1 MISFSKKHPGF
12 SYALVMLVG
21 LLLAGMVRGQEATI
35 TFDRYHGFTGTEKY
49 LREVAKAFPDIL
61 ELRTIGTSGMGRPV
75 YVMVVSNRKTGTPLD
90 KIVELRH
97 PRSENVKNVPPMD
110 PDQAKPGHWICG
122 ATHGNEYTGTEVCLY
137 IIDKLVK
144 GYGKDSEVTAL
155 VDQDV
160 FYICPMV
167 NPDGVYNSVEKGI
180 SQRGNS
186 MMVDDDKDGKVN
198 EDGRDDLDGDGRI
211 AWFRYKDPKGQYIQD
226 DVDPRIM
233 IRLGEKDK
241 TDKPRWSM
249 IWEDKDN
256 DGDGKRGEDDEQ
268 GFDLNRNY
276 PEGWWNDEGY
286 KGGTGDYP
294 TSAPEV
300 RAMAEFMVNHPNI
313 LMAQFFHT
321 SGGFTYRPMGVS
333 SDVTMHPRDIAVYDL
348 VLGKKYAELMGDE
361 IPKAWKY
368 PDSINVY
375 KESLQKSSK
384 NKYAANRGYE
394 MPDTWVVSYNEKDD
408 KIYGYGLQSDWAYQQ
423 LGMLSLTT
431 ELFNYRKDLPGFTF
445 TGDDAW
451 VKFQREAIRYQEA
464 KAGGKWFLD
473 WKPFRH
479 PELGEG
485 EIGGWLPQYMSNA
498 YPGEILEKICET
510 HWQYEKYRAGL
521 LPHVVVREAT
531 GKVIEKAGGYT
542 LLEVTARIENTGKLA
557 THVAR
562 GADLPGNRQDVAWLI
577 GDRDDLIFIQGSS
590 SQKIGVLAGKMP
602 VPGSPAGKSTAEVK
616 WIVKIKG
623 RAPLKVAASSQKG
636 GTHILDVTVN

>member
-1 MISFSKKHPGF
+1 MA
-12 SYALVMLVG
+12 ALLF
-21 LLLAGMVRGQEATI
+21 LPIGMKGQEAMI
-35 TFDRYHGFTGTEKY
+35 TFDRFHGFTGTEKY
-49 LREVAKAFPDIL
+49 LLEVVKAYPGIL

-75 YVMVVSNRKTGTPLD
+75 YVMVVTNRKTGTPLD
-90 KIVELRH
+90 RMVELRH
-97 PRSENVKNVPPMD
+97 PRNENVKNVPPMD

-144 GYGKDSEVTAL
+144 GYGKDSEITAL

-167 NPDGVYNSVEKGI
+167 NPDGVFNSVEKGL

-186 MMVDDDKDGKVN
+186 MLVDDDKDGKIN

-226 DVDPRIM
+226 EVDPRIM
-233 IRLGEKDK
+233 IRLGEKEK

-276 PEGWWNDEGY
+276 PEGWWNDEGF

-300 RAMAEFMVNHPNI
+300 KAMAEFMVTHPNI

-348 VLGKKYAELMGDE
+348 ILGKKYAEMMGDK
-361 IPKAWKY
+361 IPKGWQY
-368 PDSINVY
+368 PDSISFY
-375 KESLQKSSK
+375 KESLQKNTK
-384 NKYAANRGYE
+384 NKYAAARGYE
-394 MPDTWVVSYNEKDD
+394 MPDTWVVSYNEKED

-451 VKFQREAIRYQEA
+451 VKFQREAVKYQQA
-464 KAGGKWFLD
+464 KAGGKWFIE

-485 EIGGWLPQYMSNA
+485 EIGGWLPLYTSNA
-498 YPGEILEKICET
+498 YPGEILDKICET
-510 HWQYEKYRAGL
+510 HWQYEKYRATL
-521 LPHVVVREAT
+521 MPHVVVKEAT
-531 GKVIEKAGGYT
+531 GKVIEKAGPYSIV
-542 LLEVTARIENTGKLA
+542 EVTAKIENAGMLA
-557 THVAR
+557 TQVAR
-562 GADLPGNRQDVAWLI
+562 GADLPGLRQDVAWLL
-577 GDRDDLIFIQGSS
+577 GDRDDLTFIQGGA
-590 SQKIGVLAGKMP
+590 SQKLGVLGGKMS
-602 VPGSPAGKSTAEVK
+602 VPGFQGGKTSAEVK
-616 WIVKIKG
+616 WIVKIKNKT
-623 RAPLKVAASSQKG
+623 PLKVAASSQKG